1 VTCIKQVLD
10 FLSKKYSCQ
19 ENGIH
24 LESIKGSFG
33 SEQFKMIARV
43 YSYQEEK
50 NLTEASSRKQ
60 IEKDNSF
67 LIGKKAICVH
77 IDNPNPVECVCTAII
92 ALDDYSSVKPLF
104 SRNGKKYI
112 IETYEWIK

>member
-1 VTCIKQVLD
+1 MNKLPQLLLKQVDELNEQI
-10 FLSKKYSCQ
+10 SK
-19 ENGIH
+19 
-24 LESIKGSFG
+24 LEK
-33 SEQFKMIARV
+33 
-43 YSYQEEK
+43 EK
-50 NLTEASSRKQ
+50 KHIYERLQLYKKQ

-112 IETYEWIK
+112 IETYEWIKQFN